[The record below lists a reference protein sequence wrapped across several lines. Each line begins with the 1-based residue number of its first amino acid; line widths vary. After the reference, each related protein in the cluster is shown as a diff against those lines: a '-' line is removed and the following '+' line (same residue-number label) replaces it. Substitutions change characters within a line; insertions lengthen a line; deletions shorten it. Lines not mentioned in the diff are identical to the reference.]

1 MSECKF
7 CKSKLSNDYLLKRHQ
22 KTNKKCLKIQ
32 LDEND
37 DEFIIESESDSENE
51 FKSCEFC
58 LKQITSNN
66 FKRHLDTCKA
76 KKRNYI
82 DELLNENK
90 ELKRINDERSNYNS
104 LKEENNE
111 LRNEMNVLKAKL
123 EIFEKLYEKKDNDIT
138 EIAKQPKTKNN
149 KINNIHLSN
158 NHFNYFNEPE
168 KVKQIIAEKLTMD
181 YIMDGQ
187 KGVAEFTYHHLL
199 KDQEGKSTY
208 LCSDPSRKFF
218 KFLREDGQYERDQK
232 AERLTKMIVTG
243 NIRKQTIQKA
253 TEFWTNEDGTQDVDK
268 YILHN
273 PSAQEIVDI
282 EKDNSKF
289 VNHLVTMITR

>member
-1 MSECKF
+1 MRK
-7 CKSKLSNDYLLKRHQ
+7 
-22 KTNKKCLKIQ
+22 
-32 LDEND
+32 
-37 DEFIIESESDSENE
+37 
-51 FKSCEFC
+51 
-58 LKQITSNN
+58 
-66 FKRHLDTCKA
+66 HLDTCKV
-76 KKRNYI
+76 KKRKDI
-82 DELLNENK
+82 DELFEENKELLNKHKELIEENK
-90 ELKRINDERSNYNS
+90 ELKRINDERSHYDS

-111 LRNEMNVLKAKL
+111 LRNEINVLKAKL

-168 KVKQIIAEKLTMD
+168 KVEQIIAEKLTMD

-218 KFLREDGQYERDQK
+218 KFLREDGEYERDQK
-232 AERLTKMIVTG
+232 AERLTKMIVKG
-243 NIRKQTIQKA
+243 NLRKQTIQKA
-253 TEFWTNEDGTQDVDK
+253 TEFWTNEDGTLNVDK
-268 YILHN
+268 YTLHN

-289 VNHLVTMITR
+289 INHLVTMITR